1 MQRDSLGKRLWGI
14 FSPFLIY
21 FAVSFVV
28 EMIVLLVAYA
38 IRMPAMIDS
47 LQTMDDFMNAY
58 MEICM
63 EVLQYAVE
71 LTALSALITIPILEW
86 MRRRDRKRE
95 LAAGIV
101 QNRKAPAA
109 KYFLIAG
116 ICIPFSL
123 GLNNL
128 IMLSNLAAYSDA
140 YQDAAETLYAP
151 SFGVQILCAGI
162 IIPIVEEYI
171 FRGLVYRRMR
181 AYVSVRRAIIV
192 SAVLFGVYHGNLVQ
206 MIYGVLCG
214 ILLAWLYEKYGSLWA
229 PVLAHMLM
237 NLVSVILT
245 NVDAFLWMFADLMR
259 VGIITVVCAAL
270 TSTMYV
276 LIREIDE
283 KPESYNS

>member
-1 MQRDSLGKRLWGI
+1 MQRDSLGKRLWGL
-14 FSPFLIY
+14 FSPFIIY

-28 EMIVLLVAYA
+28 EMVVLLAAYA
-38 IRMPAMIDS
+38 IHMPAVIDS
-47 LQTMDDFMNAY
+47 LETMDDFMNAY

-63 EVLQYAVE
+63 EVLQHAVE

-95 LAAGIV
+95 IEAGIV
-101 QNRKAPAA
+101 QKQKVSAA

-171 FRGLVYRRMR
+171 FRGLIYHRMKG
-181 AYVSVRRAIIV
+181 YMSVRRAIVI
-192 SAVLFGVYHGNLVQ
+192 SAVFFGIYHGNLVQ
-206 MIYGVLCG
+206 VIYGFLCG

-229 PVLAHMLM
+229 PILAHMLM

-245 NVDAFLWMFADLMR
+245 NADAFLWMFASPMR
-259 VGIITVVCAAL
+259 VGIITVGCAAL
-270 TSTMYV
+270 ASAMYV
-276 LIREIDE
+276 IVTNLLQKDQT
-283 KPESYNS
+283 